1 MSKTILN
8 RRAIR
13 LLYHVLIYLHK
24 PSVLAVAG
32 FITITDPRNSAPS
45 SFLTILI
52 YVTLKPLSR
61 TRSSPSSQIGWA
73 ASPQHVLTKSIRTLA
88 RDGRIVGRSPERGE
102 AEVGTEEGPAIAS
115 SSGVA
120 EGTAGALVWG
130 VAAGS
135 QLAGQA
141 HGNA

>member
-32 FITITDPRNSAPS
+32 FINITDPRNSAPS
-45 SFLTILI
+45 SSLTILI

-61 TRSSPSSQIGWA
+61 TRSSPSSQIGWT

-120 EGTAGALVWG
+120 EGTAGGLVWG

-135 QLAGQA
+135 QLAG
-141 HGNA
+141 